1 MSLQGGEYRD
11 RPVRPYVITGGR
23 TQPSRNTIRPE
34 TLLVA
39 AGAGQQL
46 PVSASTEERALLR
59 MCRRLLSLVEA
70 AAHLELPVSVVSVVA
85 SDLVDAGYLAMR
97 TSGGDEAS
105 RAAHGPAA
113 AAPGRPSRELLEA
126 VLAGL
131 HRKLGGGASGE
142 AGWAT

>member
-1 MSLQGGEYRD
+1 MSLQGGEYHD

-23 TQPSRNTIRPE
+23 TRPSRNTIRPE

-39 AGAGQQL
+39 AGAGQHL

-97 TSGGDEAS
+97 SGGDEAS
-105 RAAHGPAA
+105 RPAHSPAA
-113 AAPGRPSRELLEA
+113 VPARPSRELLEA
-126 VLAGL
+126 VLVGL
-131 HRKLGGGASGE
+131 HRKLGGGASGG

>member
-1 MSLQGGEYRD
+1 MSVHDGEYHD

-39 AGAGQQL
+39 AQAEQQL

-85 SDLVDAGYLAMR
+85 SDLVDDGYLAMR
-97 TSGGDEAS
+97 TSGDEVS
-105 RAAHGPAA
+105 RAARGAAA
-113 AAPGRPSRELLEA
+113 AAPARPSRELLEA

-131 HRKLGGGASGE
+131 HRQLGGGASGG

>member
-1 MSLQGGEYRD
+1 MSSPGGGYHD

-39 AGAGQQL
+39 AGAEQEL
-46 PVSASTEERALLR
+46 PLSASTEERALLR

-70 AAHLELPVSVVSVVA
+70 AAHLDLPVSVVSVVA

-97 TSGGDEAS
+97 TGGDGTS
-105 RAAHGPAA
+105 GAARVPAA
-113 AAPGRPSRELLEA
+113 AAPPRPSLELLEA

-131 HRKLGGGASGE
+131 HRQLGGGASGS
-142 AGWAT
+142 ARWAT